1 MTKQTSKDKLYQY
14 MNHMK
19 LSRKLTLLYVFC
31 VLLPLVVTDSILLYI
46 VLNNE
51 SVKQKHAMENEARAI
66 QYSLTNDIDYAA
78 AVAKQIYMNEYI
90 ESLPAILLGL
100 TKGSRPLH
108 SSNTSQEKTQKCL
121 PGRANCQQPK
131 HGRTGTLPSPR

>member
-1 MTKQTSKDKLYQY
+1 

-66 QYSLTNDIDYAA
+66 QYSLT
-78 AVAKQIYMNEYI
+78 MT
-90 ESLPAILLGL
+90 L
-100 TKGSRPLH
+100 TM
-108 SSNTSQEKTQKCL
+108 
-121 PGRANCQQPK
+121 
-131 HGRTGTLPSPR
+131 PRQWQNRFI